1 MSIKSFIFFFIMSSS
16 VVVAGAQSLNGHV
29 IDSATHKPIASA
41 SVYLPQLKLGA
52 VTDQNG
58 YYKISSLPKGI
69 YDVEVQA
76 HGYSTI
82 IQQVNIPSDNTLE
95 FNPTISYSSLKQV
108 IITGLGNVTNTQ
120 RSPVPVSIVTHDM
133 MLQGSF
139 NTVIDAIS
147 TQPGVNETTEG
158 VGTTKPQINGLGFNR
173 VLVLTDGVPQ
183 EDFQWGDDHGILID
197 PYAAYDAEIIRGPG
211 SLQYGGSA
219 EAGVV
224 NFKTAPFV
232 PGGTVQGSW
241 LSEYHAN
248 NGYIGNSLN
257 IGGNN
262 NGFVFDLK
270 ASGEIAHSYWNPKDG
285 YVWGSAWNQG
295 NARLTLGLNKS
306 WGYSRLSFSALY
318 RRIQVP
324 NGNRDSTGKF
334 IFDTPI
340 GDQVYPTRSNFL
352 SYNASIAGDKELEEY
367 QAWWQ
372 NSLNAGKGIIGMD
385 IGFTTSV
392 HHDIDSGTVG
402 ENNMIVYNVPYS
414 LKYQISNTAKYFKL
428 TTGIN
433 GTHELM
439 NNLAAP
445 PDPYVPDYEIP
456 NYTKFEIG
464 GYAILEKNIKAL
476 TLSGGLRYDIT
487 NFVGKSMSLDNNGR
501 IVPDGTEGSTVQF
514 GAFNNTYAGWSGS
527 IGASY
532 QLPHQ
537 RYVKFNISKS
547 FRPPAINELTSNG
560 LNIGSNAFQL
570 GNINL
575 KAEQGYQFDIAFG
588 YNGRDISLEFDG
600 FYNHINNFIFAD
612 RTDSVLQGYPV
623 FEFVSSNTAILT
635 GLTAY
640 LNIHPA
646 LVKWL
651 EMDNRFSYIYTYIP
665 DASDSTDHLPY
676 IPAAHLHSEFR
687 FKLDDKHGSIFKS
700 TYFIIGVSKY
710 WAQNN
715 IYSALY
721 TELASAPYTLVNA
734 GVGTDFINPKTRS
747 VICSFYAN
755 CTNLTNISY
764 ADHLNIAQYFYSVNG
779 NLVTVTNQRQGVF
792 NMGRD
797 FTFKVVFPF
806 NLKKATVE

>member
-1 MSIKSFIFFFIMSSS
+1 MNIKTFIIFLSLSSPFI
-16 VVVAGAQSLNGHV
+16 GIAQSLSGYV
-29 IDSATHKPIASA
+29 TDSATRRPIESA
-41 SVYLPQLKLGA
+41 SVYLPQLKLGS
-52 VTDQNG
+52 VTGQNG
-58 YYKISSLPKGI
+58 YYKINSLPRGI
-69 YDVEVQA
+69 YDVQVQA

-82 IQQVNIPSDNTLE
+82 IQQVNVSADVTLE
-95 FNPTISYSSLKQV
+95 FNPGISYSSLKQV
-108 IITGLGNVTNTQ
+108 VITGLGNVTNTQ
-120 RSPVPVSIVTHDM
+120 RSPEPVSIVTHDM
-133 MLQGSF
+133 ILQGSF
-139 NTVIDAIS
+139 NTIIDAIS
-147 TQPGVNETTEG
+147 TQPGVSETTEG

-197 PYAAYDAEIIRGPG
+197 PYAIYDAELVRGPG

-232 PGGTVQGSW
+232 PSGTVQGSW

-248 NGYIGNSLN
+248 NGYLGNSLHV
-257 IGGNN
+257 GGNN
-262 NGFVFDLK
+262 HGFVYDLTL
-270 ASGEIAHSYWNPKDG
+270 SGEIAHSYWNPKDG

-295 NARLTLGLNKS
+295 NGRFTIGVNKS
-306 WGYSRLSFSALY
+306 WGYSRLSFSGLY

-340 GDQVYPTRSNFL
+340 GHQISPALSNFL
-352 SYNASIAGDKELEEY
+352 SYDATIAGDKELEEY
-367 QAWWQ
+367 QIWWQ
-372 NSLNAGKGIIGMD
+372 NRLNVGSGQLALN

-402 ENNMIVYNVPYS
+402 ANNMIVYNVPYS
-414 LKYQISNTAKYFKL
+414 LSYQLSNTEKHFKL
-428 TTGIN
+428 TTGLN

-445 PDPYVPDYEIP
+445 PEPYVPDYLIP
-456 NYTKFEIG
+456 NYTKFETG
-464 GYAILEKNIKAL
+464 AFVVLEKNIKAL
-476 TLSGGLRYDIT
+476 TLSGGLRYDLT
-487 NFVGKSMSLDNNGR
+487 HFVGQGMSLGSDGR
-501 IVPDGTEGSTVQF
+501 IVPEGTAGSTVQF
-514 GAFNNTYAGWSGS
+514 TAFNNTYTGWSGS

-532 QLPHQ
+532 QLPQ
-537 RYVKFNISKS
+537 SQYVKWNLSKS

-575 KAEQGYQFDIAFG
+575 RAEQGYQMDLAYG
-588 YNGRDISLEFDG
+588 YNGRDISLELDG
-600 FYNHINNFIFAD
+600 FYNHINHFIFAD

-623 FEFVSSNTAILT
+623 FVFLSSNTAILT

-646 LVKWL
+646 SVKWF
-651 EMDNRFSYIYTYIP
+651 EMNNRLSYIYTFIP
-665 DASDSTDHLPY
+665 NASDSTSHLPY
-676 IPAAHLHSEFR
+676 IPAPHLHSEFR
-687 FKLDDKHGSIFKS
+687 FKLNDRQGSLFKS
-700 TYFIIGVSKY
+700 TYFIIGAAKY

-715 IYSALY
+715 IYSAVY

-734 GVGTDFINPKTRS
+734 GFGTDIANPKTGR
-747 VICSFYAN
+747 VIFSFYAN
-755 CTNLTNISY
+755 CTNLANIQY
-764 ADHLNIAQYFYSVNG
+764 ADHLNLAQYFYSLYG
-779 NLVTVTNQRQGVF
+779 NLVTVTQPRQGIF

-806 NLKKATVE
+806 GLKKPPAE